1 MRKLKEV
8 LRLASLGLSQHQI
21 ARSCSLS
28 QSTVHEYVSAASASG
43 VQLPIPADW
52 NDNQIEQTLFPQR
65 TAPIGWRKHPG
76 GQLTKRNIKH
86 AKPRRRSVVPQ
97 LTNLGQSASLLKQ
110 RLQHLPPVTKLFYR
124 PNRNV

>member
-28 QSTVHEYVSAASASG
+28 QSTVHEYVSAARASG

-52 NDNQIEQTLFPQR
+52 SDHQIEQQLFPQR
-65 TAPIGWRKHPG
+65 TAPIGWRKHPEPDWPPSSKNCRR
-76 GQLTKRNIKH
+76 KR
-86 AKPRRRSVVPQ
+86 
-97 LTNLGQSASLLKQ
+97 T
-110 RLQHLPPVTKLFYR
+110 
-124 PNRNV
+124 